1 MAIKRP
7 YQMKTISSN
16 LFVIDRKSYQRKKDK
31 DKIAHIVSKWDERIA
46 NEPKISARD
55 GKFYV
60 FDGQHTILAR
70 ESMNGEKPTERLCK
84 VYKGMDSLLAPKQ
97 WAVLTRQPI
106 TLFFD
111 VTNFFNIIR
120 HLLHRFVKSAFDPFV
135 E

>member
-55 GKFYV
+55 G
-60 FDGQHTILAR
+60 
-70 ESMNGEKPTERLCK
+70 
-84 VYKGMDSLLAPKQ
+84 
-97 WAVLTRQPI
+97 
-106 TLFFD
+106 
-111 VTNFFNIIR
+111 
-120 HLLHRFVKSAFDPFV
+120 
-135 E
+135 